1 MTQLPTR
8 SLGRTGVDVSVLA
21 LGGVKYNFLEDRD
34 AAAVVHRA
42 LDLGINY
49 IDTAY
54 GYQDSERKIGLAT
67 SERRDEVFLATKT
80 GKRDRDGAGPEIEES
95 LRRFQTDHID
105 CLQIHWVD
113 NEEDLKAILAP
124 NGVVKLL
131 EELRTT
137 ETIRF
142 IGVTG
147 HRADMVARA
156 LREYSFDTVLTP
168 MGAMH
173 GAVRPFFDTVL
184 DAARENG
191 TAVLAMKVMAYG
203 FLEEHREHA
212 LRYVLGLPGVSAAVV
227 GVDTIEQLEQ
237 HVEVAAA
244 FQPLSEEDRTKLL
257 GAARGIYEA
266 QKQECW
272 FIPPLEG

>member
-1 MTQLPTR
+1 MGSLPKR
-8 SLGRTGVDVSVLA
+8 PLGKTGFDVSIFA
-21 LGGVKYNFLEDRD
+21 LGGVKYNFLEDQD

-42 LDLGINY
+42 LDLGVNY

-95 LRRFQTDHID
+95 LQRFQTDCID

-113 NEEDLKAILAP
+113 TEEDIKAILAP
-124 NGVVKLL
+124 DGVIKLL
-131 EELRTT
+131 EELRSTG
-137 ETIRF
+137 TIRF

-147 HRADMVARA
+147 HRAPMVAKV
-156 LREYSFDTVLTP
+156 LREYAFDILLTP

-173 GAVRPFFDTVL
+173 GAVRPYFDMVL

-191 TAVLAMKVMAYG
+191 TGVLGMKVMAYE
-203 FLEEHREHA
+203 FLAAHKEHA
-212 LRYVLGLPGVSAAVV
+212 LRYVLGLPGVAAAVV
-227 GVDTIEQLEQ
+227 GVDTIEQLEE
-237 HVEVAAA
+237 HVSVAAA
-244 FQPLSEEDRTKLL
+244 FQPLTDEERTSLL
-257 GAARGIYEA
+257 TAAGEIYEA
-266 QKQECW
+266 KKEECW
-272 FIPPLEG
+272 FIPSED

>member
-1 MTQLPTR
+1 MGQLRKRP
-8 SLGRTGVDVSVLA
+8 LGKTGFDVSILA
-21 LGGVKYNFLEDRD
+21 LGGVKYNFLDDQD

-54 GYQDSERKIGLAT
+54 GYKESERKIGLAT

-95 LRRFQTDHID
+95 LQRFQTDCID
-105 CLQIHWVD
+105 CFQIHWVD
-113 NEEDLKAILAP
+113 TEEDIKAIFAP
-124 NGVVKLL
+124 NGVIKLL

-137 ETIRF
+137 GTIRF

-147 HRADMVARA
+147 HRAPMVAKV
-156 LREYSFDTVLTP
+156 LREYPFDILLTP

-191 TAVLAMKVMAYG
+191 TGVLGMKAMAYE
-203 FLEEHREHA
+203 FLAAHKEHA

-227 GVDTIEQLEQ
+227 GVDTIEQLEE
-237 HVEVAAA
+237 HVSVAAA
-244 FQPLSEEDRTKLL
+244 FKPLTDEERANLL
-257 GAARGIYEA
+257 KAAGEIYEA
-266 QKQECW
+266 NKEECW
-272 FIPPLEG
+272 FIPS

>member
-1 MTQLPTR
+1 MR
-8 SLGRTGVDVSVLA
+8 SLPKRPLGKTGFDVSIFA
-21 LGGVKYNFLEDRD
+21 LGGVKYNFLEDQD

-42 LDLGINY
+42 LDLGVNY

-95 LRRFQTDHID
+95 LKRFQTDCID

-113 NEEDLKAILAP
+113 TEEDIKAILAP
-124 NGVVKLL
+124 DGVVKLL
-131 EELRTT
+131 EELRSTG
-137 ETIRF
+137 TIRF

-147 HRADMVARA
+147 HRAPMVAKV
-156 LREYSFDTVLTP
+156 LREYAFDILLTP

-173 GAVRPFFDTVL
+173 GAVRPYFDMVL

-191 TAVLAMKVMAYG
+191 TGVLGMKVMAYEM
-203 FLEEHREHA
+203 LAAHKEHA
-212 LRYVLGLPGVSAAVV
+212 LRYVLGLPGVAAAVV
-227 GVDTIEQLEQ
+227 GVDTIEQLEE
-237 HVEVAAA
+237 HVSVAAA
-244 FQPLSEEDRTKLL
+244 FQPLTDEERTSLL
-257 GAARGIYEA
+257 AAAGEIYEA
-266 QKQECW
+266 KKEECW
-272 FIPPLEG
+272 FIPSED